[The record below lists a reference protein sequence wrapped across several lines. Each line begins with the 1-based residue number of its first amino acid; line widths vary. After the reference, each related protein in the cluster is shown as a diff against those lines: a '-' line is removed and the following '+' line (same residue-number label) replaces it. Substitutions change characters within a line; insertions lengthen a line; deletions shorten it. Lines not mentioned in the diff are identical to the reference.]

1 MDVDQYENF
10 PVASVLLPKALRAP
24 VDIIYQVVRTAAD
37 IADEG
42 DWSAAERH
50 ARLADFKAGL
60 DAVAERRAAPVHPLL
75 FGKLAGV
82 AAPTRCNVRC
92 PIGLAE

>member
-10 PVASVLLPKALRAP
+10 PVPSVLLPKALRAP

-50 ARLADFKAGL
+50 ARLA
-60 DAVAERRAAPVHPLL
+60 
-75 FGKLAGV
+75 
-82 AAPTRCNVRC
+82 VRC
-92 PIGLAE
+92 SIRSTGAWSRCAP